1 MQNTT
6 SLDQA
11 TDYLLRQ
18 PSFLLGGI
26 SLGLGGAL
34 GGGLGGGEQ
43 DELARALAMSL
54 GENVM
59 VSTDPTSETNDG
71 RSRED
76 QVHSTIMILS
86 KSNHH
91 YLMLLLQ

>member
-1 MQNTT
+1 M
-6 SLDQA
+6 
-11 TDYLLRQ
+11 RQ

-76 QVHSTIMILS
+76 QVHSFY
-86 KSNHH
+86 H
-91 YLMLLLQ
+91 YDPFKIESSLFDAAFTVVNKIKCKF